1 MKKEKL
7 DETVTMTE
15 KLGANQKIGCSALWS
30 VQSQPDMYLG
40 ISICII
46 QIQ

>member
-15 KLGANQKIGCSALWS
+15 KLGANQKIGIMFCA
-30 VQSQPDMYLG
+30 MG